1 MISANTLPH
10 RLGRGD
16 GIARDAASQRHIEVG
31 IEEGHGID
39 IGPLDVDLKVD
50 LHESDTHIV
59 AAVSQRFQEP
69 LYGRNIVREKRH
81 VDVLPGLKAGAS
93 RRFW

>member
-1 MISANTLPH
+1 
-10 RLGRGD
+10 
-16 GIARDAASQRHIEVG
+16 
-31 IEEGHGID
+31 
-39 IGPLDVDLKVD
+39 VDLKVD